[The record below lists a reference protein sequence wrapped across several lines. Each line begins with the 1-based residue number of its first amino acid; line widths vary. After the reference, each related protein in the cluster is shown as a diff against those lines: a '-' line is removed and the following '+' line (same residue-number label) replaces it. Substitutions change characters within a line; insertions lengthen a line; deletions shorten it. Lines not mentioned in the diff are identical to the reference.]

1 MMKNML
7 NKNFTLMLFV
17 ALFSVCIFADVPP
30 ARNEMR
36 IDIDLAFTPRED
48 FDDYRFFL
56 ASGREL
62 EEITIKKDV
71 PVIINGENRRGENRY
86 AALIAIPKT
95 SLKGV
100 AKLSDDEQ
108 EKINVSILKKES
120 AGFITILRHQFSEDI
135 PIGER
140 VNKLYPVYEIK
151 REANLPK
158 AFEGQGISR
167 KLDDKEEAIITSAK
181 YENAT
186 IVGGVLLT
194 LAVLVGGVFLFRRS
208 RKK

>member
-7 NKNFTLMLFV
+7 NKNLIWLVFAVLFTM
-17 ALFSVCIFADVPP
+17 SVFADVPP

-56 ASGREL
+56 ASGRNL

-100 AKLSDDEQ
+100 TELSDDEQ

-120 AGFITILRHQFSEDI
+120 DGFITLLRHHFSEDI

-140 VNKLYPVYEIK
+140 VNKVYPVYEIK

-167 KLDDKEEAIITSAK
+167 KISDEEEAIITSAK
-181 YENAT
+181 YEKAT
-186 IVGGVLLT
+186 IIGGVLLT
-194 LAVLVGGVFLFRRS
+194 LAVLLIGLFLFRRS
-208 RKK
+208 RKN

>member
-7 NKNFTLMLFV
+7 NKNLVLMLFV
-17 ALFSVCIFADVPP
+17 VLFSLSVFADVPP
-30 ARNEMR
+30 PRNEMR
-36 IDIDLAFTPRED
+36 IDIDLSFTPRED

-56 ASGREL
+56 ASGRNL

-95 SLKGV
+95 NLKDV

-120 AGFITILRHQFSEDI
+120 TGFITILRHQFSEDI

-140 VNKLYPVYEIK
+140 VNKIYPVYEIK

-167 KLDDKEEAIITSAK
+167 KLDDEEEAIITSAK
-181 YENAT
+181 YEKAT
-186 IVGGVLLT
+186 IIGGILLT
-194 LAVLVGGVFLFRRS
+194 LAVLFGGMFLFRRS
-208 RKK
+208 RK